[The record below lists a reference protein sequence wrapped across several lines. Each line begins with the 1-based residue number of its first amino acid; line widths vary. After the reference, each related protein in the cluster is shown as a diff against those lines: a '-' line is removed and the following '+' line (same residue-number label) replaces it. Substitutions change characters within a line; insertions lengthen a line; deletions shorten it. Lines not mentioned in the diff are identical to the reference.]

1 MQLQVVEMQNIVG
14 EIWLSRGPE
23 GSTEAGGR
31 GVSLGSNSEA
41 MYGPWHRSTHMESCG
56 DPV

>member
-1 MQLQVVEMQNIVG
+1 MQLQVVEMQNLVG
-14 EIWLSRGPE
+14 EIWLS
-23 GSTEAGGR
+23 R